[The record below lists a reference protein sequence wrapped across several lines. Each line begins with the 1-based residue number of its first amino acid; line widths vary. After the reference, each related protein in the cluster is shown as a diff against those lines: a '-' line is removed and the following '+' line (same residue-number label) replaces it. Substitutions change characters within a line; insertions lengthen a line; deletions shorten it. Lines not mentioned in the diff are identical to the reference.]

1 MKQDESRNYIMKN
14 ALQARLNKIAE
25 KILAEDFLKSE
36 GLGGD
41 LNFLIFDY
49 DPQDELQIREYLSFL
64 IELIDKKHKPLRV
77 CNINLLKVMRAYLDD
92 RDFTAKAIQKQ
103 LAQGDDALL
112 KALAGP
118 LHVDKFVPFMMEH
131 CQVSEQDM
139 VLISGVGSVW
149 PVMRAHA
156 LLNKLHAMM
165 GDKPLILFYPG
176 VYSGQTLTLFNR
188 VPSNPYY
195 RAFQLVP

>member
-1 MKQDESRNYIMKN
+1 MPCSRHWL
-14 ALQARLNKIAE
+14 ALCTSTNSYHSL
-25 KILAEDFLKSE
+25 
-36 GLGGD
+36 
-41 LNFLIFDY
+41 
-49 DPQDELQIREYLSFL
+49 
-64 IELIDKKHKPLRV
+64 
-77 CNINLLKVMRAYLDD
+77 
-92 RDFTAKAIQKQ
+92 
-103 LAQGDDALL
+103 
-112 KALAGP
+112 
-118 LHVDKFVPFMMEH
+118 MEH